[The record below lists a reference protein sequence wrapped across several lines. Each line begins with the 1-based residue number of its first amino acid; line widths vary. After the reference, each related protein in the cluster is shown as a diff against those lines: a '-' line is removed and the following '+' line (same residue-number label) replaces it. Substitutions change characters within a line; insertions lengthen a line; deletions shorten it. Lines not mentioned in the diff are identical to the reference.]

1 MAGIL
6 RFIRC
11 FAIKHVRMLLGVCL
25 YNYHVFTA
33 NFIDTAS
40 IICYN
45 NNIQFYVVRGDRM
58 KLVDIANVAK
68 IAGSATNT
76 VKPIT
81 TKAIDFAKAI
91 YSIGSL
97 RSIGKGYPNHVEIAY
112 ETTLN
117 IAFGVNTND
126 TIEHLLESTDKP
138 ELFAGYLLESCG
150 GIIDSYFEDERQEHY
165 GTYKHLISELAK
177 EACKKDFKQKWAA
190 LLDDNRRFLLTID
203 GQNCIRESIE
213 SLSNNN
219 NECFKTLI
227 SMVTELLN
235 MCTSETKSEPEPTPT
250 IKNDNEYY
258 EKKYSEI
265 LFMEHDPIFVKEIKK
280 HQEKKVNLQQT
291 FVEPE
296 MEFDDDN
303 CGLIE
308 KLQEWSRSF
317 DDADPSGISAE
328 IFLLYG
334 QPGGGKSSL
343 TSRILSENYFGEN
356 CHAARLN
363 EHLDAMNHIDPWQ
376 SVKDCFK
383 CQDDSCYEGTV
394 LILDGF
400 DEVCVLKKE
409 FQGHDFI
416 NNLKNAVPDSVKI
429 LITSREY
436 KGYFDEVYAD
446 NALLIGTV
454 KWTDGKLREWCNNY
468 SSVHKCR
475 TDWCNEF
482 PAKFDALSEPLKDA
496 LGTPIILYIC
506 CVRDIDISKHDSIAG
521 IYEEAFKDI
530 CLREYNKRGDTTHAN
545 EHRLYWQYTKEIA
558 FQMFLN
564 NTLSTAQADDPVE
577 AEKTLVQ
584 KAQEKTYEICKE
596 TIPDLPKSQELNLQ
610 LKRCFGVFPFIAPKA
625 TGIEFAHKTV
635 GEYFTAV
642 KLYEDYFG
650 KLFPNGE
657 KTEDEKV
664 WTTIFQAFRYN
675 RIPEDIINYLI
686 EITDKRL
693 ENAKW
698 TDSDLSAEDR
708 KKIWR
713 ERLFRSFHEGM
724 TGQYWWKCLGKE
736 ELDYTS
742 GYGLLNTQV
751 ELTFANFS
759 QYLTKLGFAEYD
771 KVNYKYSNEFAK
783 VLGTYLPRFALY
795 DINCKEWK
803 CLKGVYAKGAVLND
817 TNLSDADLRGANL
830 SHASLIGAKLIDAKL
845 NDANLIGED
854 LRDTVL
860 KYAHLNKA
868 NLSGA
873 NLKKADLRYAD
884 LNYANLNGANLKKAD
899 L

>member
-1 MAGIL
+1 
-6 RFIRC
+6 
-11 FAIKHVRMLLGVCL
+11 MLLGVCL
-25 YNYHVFTA
+25 YNYYGFTA

-45 NNIQFYVVRGDRM
+45 NNIQYYVVRGDRM
-58 KLVDIANVAK
+58 ELATVSKAV
-68 IAGSATNT
+68 GSAASL

-81 TKAIDFAKAI
+81 TKVLNFAKKQYGI
-91 YSIGSL
+91 HTLSSISK
-97 RSIGKGYPNHVEIAY
+97 SYPECVEIAY

-117 IAFGVNTND
+117 IAFGINTND

-138 ELFAGYLLESCG
+138 ELFAGYLFESCG
-150 GIIDSYFEDERQEHY
+150 GIIDSYFEDERQDHY
-165 GTYKHLISELAK
+165 DAYKQLISELAK

-265 LFMEHDPIFVKEIKK
+265 LFMEHDPIFVKDIKK

-291 FVEPE
+291 FVEPK
-296 MEFDDDN
+296 MEFEGDN
-303 CGLIE
+303 CALIV

-317 DDADPSGISAE
+317 DDADPSGISAG

-363 EHLDAMNHIDPWQ
+363 QHLDAMNHVDPWQ
-376 SVKDCFK
+376 SVKDCFD
-383 CQDDSCYEGTV
+383 CQDDSCYTGTV

-409 FQGHDFI
+409 FQGHVFI
-416 NNLKNAVPDSVKI
+416 NNLKGKVPDGVKI

-446 NALLIGTV
+446 NDLLIGTV
-454 KWTDGKLREWCNNY
+454 KWTDGKLCEWCNKY

-475 TDWCNEF
+475 TKWCSDF
-482 PAKFDALSEPLKDA
+482 PEKFDALSDSLKDA

-506 CVRDIDISKHDSIAG
+506 CVRDIDISQHNSIAG
-521 IYEEAFKDI
+521 IYEEAFRDI
-530 CLREYNKRGDTTHAN
+530 CLREYNKRGDTTHLN

-558 FQMFLN
+558 FQMFVN
-564 NTLSTAQADDPVE
+564 DTLSTAQADDPVE
-577 AEKTLVQ
+577 AEKTLVK

-596 TIPDLPKSQELNLQ
+596 TIPDLPASSELNLQ
-610 LKRCFGVFPFIAPKA
+610 LKRCFGVFPFIAPKG

-642 KLYEDYFG
+642 KLFEDYFG

-657 KTEDEKV
+657 KTEDEEV
-664 WTTIFQAFRYN
+664 WTTIFQAFRYHKV
-675 RIPEDIINYLI
+675 PEDIINYLV
-686 EITDKRL
+686 EITYKRL
-693 ENAKW
+693 EKAEW
-698 TDSDLSAEDR
+698 TDRDLSAEDR

-724 TGQYWWKCLGKE
+724 TGQYWWKCLGKTE
-736 ELDYTS
+736 PDYAP
-742 GYGLLNTQV
+742 GIELLNTHV
-751 ELTFANFS
+751 ELTFGNFTW
-759 QYLTKLGFAEYD
+759 YLTKLGFAEYD
-771 KVNYKYSNEFAK
+771 RVNYKYSDEFAI
-783 VLGTYLPRFALY
+783 VIGTYLPRFSWNK
-795 DINCKEWK
+795 INCNSWK
-803 CLKGVYAKGAVLND
+803 CLKGVYAKGADLDV
-817 TNLSDADLRGANL
+817 ADLRGAILNGADL
-830 SHASLIGAKLIDAKL
+830 KAAKLEGIKL
-845 NDANLIGED
+845 YEYD
-854 LRDTVL
+854 LPKWDEP
-860 KYAHLNKA
+860 
-868 NLSGA
+868 
-873 NLKKADLRYAD
+873 LKKAKKQLVDPIVYDDKTGEPITDRKYNPKTNRMDLPAD
-884 LNYANLNGANLKKAD
+884 
-899 L
+899 